1 MLDLSSIQTPRLT
14 ERGLVTTE
22 SLTSLKE
29 SQRKLGDSLLEF
41 IKEQTDDYTPYVKAM
56 IDDTE
61 VPLPTRPVWFDGT
74 KICPLGPVF
83 NKR

>member
-1 MLDLSSIQTPRLT
+1 MTP
-14 ERGLVTTE
+14 E
-22 SLTSLKE
+22 SLGRLRK
-29 SQRKLGDSLLEF
+29 SQAKLGEALLEF
-41 IKEQTDDYTPYVKAM
+41 IREQTDDYTPYIKAM
-56 IDDTE
+56 IDDAE